1 MTHEPIYLTEEQL
14 AEIAALEANILALEN
29 SGQLQIIIDAGIAA
43 IKNDIVAIQESAP
56 AGAPKTPCPT
66 CNPHSH
72 CATCSNPIDSKG
84 NTTLDGIA
92 YLPEEPDS
100 DA

>member
-1 MTHEPIYLTEEQL
+1 MAHEPIYLTAEQT

-43 IKNDIVAIQESAP
+43 IENDIDAIKAAAP

-66 CNPHSH
+66 CNRNTH
-72 CATCSNPIDSKG
+72 CSTCDNPIGSDGHTS
-84 NTTLDGIA
+84 LEGIA
-92 YLPEEPDS
+92 YLPKESDPD
-100 DA
+100 A